1 MQPPTHA
8 ENPSEPRPEPPP
20 QNDRRFIDVTVALA
34 QGGYIFSMYSNDR
47 LGVFWELLFN
57 VAEGPQASIEIQA
70 HGDWV
75 SLVGGPSLG
84 KPDDQLARALLK
96 LNGRVA
102 TARAGFNSN
111 GEVIV
116 VTNFHRD
123 LLSMLALRHHI
134 TTVLETIVDIRQ
146 LIAKGTNEADVSS

>member
-8 ENPSEPRPEPPP
+8 ENPSETLREPPV
-20 QNDRRFIDVTVALA
+20 QTDRHFIDVTVALA
-34 QGGYIFSMYSNDR
+34 QGGYIFSMYTNER

-57 VAEGPQASIEIQA
+57 VTDGLQVSIEIQI

-75 SLVGGPSLG
+75 SFVGGPNLG

-116 VTNFHRD
+116 VTHFHRD
-123 LLSMLALRHHI
+123 LLSTVALRHHI

-146 LIAKGTNEADVSS
+146 LIAKGADAADVSS